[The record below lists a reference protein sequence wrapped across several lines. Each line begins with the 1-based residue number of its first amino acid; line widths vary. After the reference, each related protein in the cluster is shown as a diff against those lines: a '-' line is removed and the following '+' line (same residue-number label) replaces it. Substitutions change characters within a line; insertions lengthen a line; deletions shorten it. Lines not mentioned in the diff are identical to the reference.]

1 MSNRPS
7 ETLAP
12 QLSTTQ
18 CAPVPDSPDALAADP
33 HGPVLMQ
40 DFQLIEKMAHVN
52 RERIYTQEG
61 ALFRRMTSEARQR
74 LFGNIARRMSALSR
88 EIRMRAIS
96 HFFRADVNYGTG
108 VANALGI
115 NLEQEI
121 SRMGGDAAQ

>member
-7 ETLAP
+7 ETQA
-12 QLSTTQ
+12 S
-18 CAPVPDSPDALAADP
+18 VPDCPDAPAADP
-33 HGPVLMQ
+33 HDPVLMQ
-40 DFQLIEKMAHVN
+40 DFQVLEKMAHLN
-52 RERIYTQEG
+52 RERIYSQEG

-115 NLEQEI
+115 NLEQEM
-121 SRMGGDAAQ
+121 SKMDAAVAKPGAAQ